1 MLHDLLLAVLIVL
14 VSLLYVKFAK
24 LTKAIDGLYDDFEF
38 TLDSINKQ
46 LKEIISDITNSTSK
60 IQDRICGVHES
71 IENHQKDMVELTKK
85 TLEEQVQQ
93 MKLVEKLNTS
103 NTRDIVSTAM
113 KDAAAHRQDI
123 YNAVTTIKD
132 RLDAHNNYVIA
143 HNKETRPL
151 LSELL
156 EGIISSKTSESK
168 DTSAENTNE
177 VKRPKTAIRR
187 NKRKYTKD
195 TEEVKE

>member
-1 MLHDLLLAVLIVL
+1 MVQFILLAIIIVL
-14 VSLLYVKFAK
+14 LIILINKVVTLQSYTVNTLTDIFNKVCDIQTDIANSTAK
-24 LTKAIDGLYDDFEF
+24 LHE
-38 TLDSINKQ
+38 
-46 LKEIISDITNSTSK
+46 
-60 IQDRICGVHES
+60 RICGVDDS

-85 TLEEQVQQ
+85 ALEEQVQQ

-103 NTRDIVSTAM
+103 NTKDIVSTAI

-123 YNAVTTIKD
+123 YNAAKD
-132 RLDAHNNYVIA
+132 AYNKINTHDNYVVA
-143 HNKETRPL
+143 HNKEVRQV

-156 EGIISSKTSESK
+156 SAIQALSVAKTDNVSA
-168 DTSAENTNE
+168 DTTTAIE
-177 VKRPKTAIRR
+177 KPKKAIRR

>member
-1 MLHDLLLAVLIVL
+1 MVQYIILVLTVMLLIYVIRL
-14 VSLLYVKFAK
+14 INSLKKFNESLDYFTKNIFEEFNQVKVDIANSTAK
-24 LTKAIDGLYDDFEF
+24 L
-38 TLDSINKQ
+38 
-46 LKEIISDITNSTSK
+46 
-60 IQDRICGVHES
+60 QDRICGVHES

-85 TLEEQVQQ
+85 SLEEQVQQ

-103 NTRDIVSTAM
+103 NTKDIVSTAM

-123 YNAVTTIKD
+123 YNTAKD
-132 RLDAHNNYVIA
+132 AYNKINTHDNYVVA
-143 HNKETRPL
+143 HNKEVRQV

-156 EGIISSKTSESK
+156 SAIQALSVTQTDNVSA
-168 DTSAENTNE
+168 DTPNE
-177 VKRPKTAIRR
+177 VERPKRVIRR

>member
-1 MLHDLLLAVLIVL
+1 MVQYLILMIVVVLLVYVIKL
-14 VSLLYVKFAK
+14 VKLLDKFNQ
-24 LTKAIDGLYDDFEF
+24 GLENFNANILDDFNVVK
-38 TLDSINKQ
+38 T
-46 LKEIISDITNSTSK
+46 DIANSTAK

-85 TLEEQVQQ
+85 SLEEQVQQ

-103 NTRDIVSTAM
+103 NTKDIISTAM

-123 YNAVTTIKD
+123 YNTAKDTYGRITTHD
-132 RLDAHNNYVIA
+132 NYVVA
-143 HNKETRPL
+143 HNKEVRQVLAEL
-151 LSELL
+151 LSAIQAL
-156 EGIISSKTSESK
+156 SVAKTDNVSA
-168 DTSAENTNE
+168 DTATAIE
-177 VKRPKTAIRR
+177 KPKKAIRR

>member
-1 MLHDLLLAVLIVL
+1 MVQYVILILTVVLLIYVRRLIN
-14 VSLLYVKFAK
+14 SLEKFNESLDHFTANIFEEFNKIKVDISNSTAK
-24 LTKAIDGLYDDFEF
+24 L
-38 TLDSINKQ
+38 
-46 LKEIISDITNSTSK
+46 
-60 IQDRICGVHES
+60 QDRICGVHES

-85 TLEEQVQQ
+85 SLEEQVQQ

-103 NTRDIVSTAM
+103 NTKGIVSTAM

-123 YNAVTTIKD
+123 YNMTKD
-132 RLDAHNNYVIA
+132 TYNKINTHDNYTVA
-143 HNKETRPL
+143 HNKEVRQV

-156 EGIISSKTSESK
+156 TAIQALSVIKADNVSA
-168 DTSAENTNE
+168 DTPNE
-177 VKRPKTAIRR
+177 VEKPKRVIRR

>member
-24 LTKAIDGLYDDFEF
+24 LTKAIDGLYKDFEF
-38 TLDSINKQ
+38 SLDCIDKK
-46 LKEIISDITNSTSK
+46 LKEIISDVANSQAK
-60 IQDRICGVHES
+60 LQDRICNLHEF
-71 IENHQKDMVELTKK
+71 IETIGNNN
-85 TLEEQVQQ
+85 
-93 MKLVEKLNTS
+93 EKQN
-103 NTRDIVSTAM
+103 NYI
-113 KDAAAHRQDI
+113 I
-123 YNAVTTIKD
+123 D
-132 RLDAHNNYVIA
+132 RLGAHDNYVIA

-156 EGIISSKTSESK
+156 EAIQASKTSESK
-168 DTSAENTNE
+168 DTPAENTNE

>member
-1 MLHDLLLAVLIVL
+1 MLHDVLLAVLIVL
-14 VSLLYVKFAK
+14 VSLLYVKFVK
-24 LTKAIDGLYDDFEF
+24 LTKAIDGLYNDFEF
-38 TLDSINKQ
+38 SLTCINEK
-46 LKEIISDITNSTSK
+46 LKEIISDVANSTAK
-60 IQDRICGVHES
+60 LQDRICGVHES

-85 TLEEQVQQ
+85 ALEEQVQQ
-93 MKLVEKLNTS
+93 MKLVEKFNTS
-103 NTRDIVSTAM
+103 NTKDIVSTAT
-113 KDAAAHRQDI
+113 KDINSNLADI
-123 YNAVTTIKD
+123 HEIVATLKD

-156 EGIISSKTSESK
+156 EAIISSKTTESK
-168 DTSAENTNE
+168 DTPAENTNE

>member
-14 VSLLYVKFAK
+14 ISLLYVKFAK
-24 LTKAIDGLYDDFEF
+24 LTKAIDELYKDFEF
-38 TLDSINKQ
+38 SLDCIDKK
-46 LKEIISDITNSTSK
+46 LKEINSDIANSTAK
-60 IQDRICGVHES
+60 LQDRICGVHQS
-71 IENHQKDMVELTKK
+71 IENHQKDMVNL
-85 TLEEQVQQ
+85 LRNLFEEQVQQ

-103 NTRDIVSTAM
+103 NTRDIVSTAT
-113 KDAAAHRQDI
+113 KDINSNLADI
-123 YNAVTTIKD
+123 HEVVATLKD

-156 EGIISSKTSESK
+156 EAIQTSKTSESK
-168 DTSAENTNE
+168 DTPVENTNE

>member
-24 LTKAIDGLYDDFEF
+24 LTKAINGLYDDFEF

-46 LKEIISDITNSTSK
+46 LKEIISDIANSTSK
-60 IQDRICGVHES
+60 VQDRICGVHES
-71 IENHQKDMVELTKK
+71 IENHQKDVIEFAKRA
-85 TLEEQVQQ
+85 LEEEIQQ
-93 MKLVEKLNTS
+93 IRLTGKLNTS
-103 NTRDIVSTAM
+103 NTKDIVSTAM

-123 YNAVTTIKD
+123 YNAVATLKD

-156 EGIISSKTSESK
+156 EAIISSKTTESK
-168 DTSAENTNE
+168 DTPAENTNE